1 MHETDGF
8 PILLLCDVAKIP
20 RSSYYKWRRRPESAR
35 EAENTVLLKEMVRLY
50 DKVEGIYG
58 YRRMTL
64 NLRRRLHRR
73 VNLKRVH
80 RLMRLSGMKCVIR
93 RKKKSY
99 VHISPQQIAENLLSR
114 QFSAE
119 RSDEKWLT
127 DVTELPY
134 ANGRKAYLSAI
145 LDLHD
150 KRIVS
155 HVLGQ
160 HNDNP
165 LVYRTLEQAQETAP
179 DSSPLL
185 HSDRGSQYT
194 SRGFK
199 AILDTQGMAQSMSRA
214 GKCIDNGPME
224 GFWGTMKCESYYL
237 HRHDSFES
245 AKDDVDRYILFY
257 NANRPQ
263 KNLGGL
269 SPEEFRNQT
278 T

>member
-1 MHETDGF
+1 VHETDGF
-8 PILLLCDVAKIP
+8 SILLLCDIAGIP
-20 RSSYYKWRRRPESAR
+20 RSSYYKWRKRPKSAH
-35 EAENTVLLKEMVRLY
+35 EVENEELLKEMARLFE
-50 DKVEGIYG
+50 KVEGIYG
-58 YRRMTL
+58 YRRMAL
-64 NLRRRLHRR
+64 NLRRMLNRRLNR
-73 VNLKRVH
+73 KRVH
-80 RLMRLSGMKCVIR
+80 RLMRLGGMKSVIR

-99 VHISPQQIAENLLSR
+99 VYISPQQIAENLLNR
-114 QFSAE
+114 QFSAD
-119 RSDEKWLT
+119 SSNEKWLT

-134 ANGRKAYLSAI
+134 DNGRKAYLSAI

-165 LVYRTLEQAQETAP
+165 LVYRTLQQAQETAP

-199 AILDTQGMAQSMSRA
+199 VILDTQGMAQSMSRA

-224 GFWGTMKCESYYL
+224 GFWGTLKCESYYL

-245 AKDDVDRYILFY
+245 VQKDVDRYIQFY
-257 NANRPQ
+257 NENRPQ
-263 KNLGGL
+263 ENLGGL
-269 SPEEFRNQT
+269 SPEEFRSQT